1 MYFDY
6 IFLKSCQEILIRL
19 FKITKID
26 FFLLY
31 TITIM
36 IILADFSIILSQRW
50 KKVNK
55 YLHTLLMASFG
66 VLDPQLVSKF
76 LLAQD
81 FSLSKIALK
90 LLTSVLNERPPCMP
104 ISVYYIKCLFLKKI
118 RFIFEK
124 RPFKLGS
131 AILLS
136 TESSWVMKTLQ
147 INQLFDCVY
156 LISKKSKQ
164 CWMK

>member
-1 MYFDY
+1 MFLSFKLRFLTTLAYWLKIICIGKPKESIKGYFHL
-6 IFLKSCQEILIRL
+6 ILKIVVQLHKHQS
-19 FKITKID
+19 
-26 FFLLY
+26 
-31 TITIM
+31 
-36 IILADFSIILSQRW
+36 LSE
-50 KKVNK
+50 
-55 YLHTLLMASFG
+55 H
-66 VLDPQLVSKF
+66 KF

-90 LLTSVLNERPPCMP
+90 LLTSVLTERPPRMP

-136 TESSWVMKTLQ
+136 TESSWVMKTL
-147 INQLFDCVY
+147 V
-156 LISKKSKQ
+156 LISLLLFTFPDFSSCFLSMQ
-164 CWMK
+164 FLLLRNV